1 MTEGS
6 SVVPAL
12 LLTAAVT
19 ALAAGFAVF
28 WPGTEVVVIQQE
40 QIARRIKH
48 WSISIS
54 RSPT

>member
-28 WPGTEVVVIQQE
+28 WPGTKVVVIQQE